1 MIRRG
6 GLDGLPWVR
15 MGGGLVPREERDE
28 QERRATI
35 KAHPATPHHTR
46 PYGNG
51 ISPGRMESRLFRL
64 FTTGVRGTV
73 SIQREH
79 DWRRG

>member
-15 MGGGLVPREERDE
+15 MGGGLGPREEREE
-28 QERRATI
+28 QGRRPTI

-51 ISPGRMESRLFRL
+51 ISPGRMERGEQSALYNWC
-64 FTTGVRGTV
+64 TGDSLNSARA
-73 SIQREH
+73 
-79 DWRRG
+79 